1 MSRPAG
7 PGPLIVLGIAA
18 AVPALLLQ
26 ATASWADG
34 RTQGDPVPVGTI
46 ADPRPVTVAPT
57 PVMSMRR
64 EAPVLSRRANQDVLI
79 EGLGASRRMDITGVG
94 ATVTGR
100 GSAIVPT
107 GTGSP

>member
-34 RTQGDPVPVGTI
+34 RAQGDPVPVGTI

-79 EGLGASRRMDITGVG
+79 EGLGVLAASL
-94 ATVTGR
+94 
-100 GSAIVPT
+100 P
-107 GTGSP
+107 GTS